1 MSELE
6 ANAEAP
12 SEAPAAEGTGKVPVG
27 AALNA
32 SSSEDGLPSAEG
44 VGKPDSSE
52 LPEDLETPS
61 ETPAWRGWLLTVI
74 KLSVAGFLLSL
85 ILRNPAFEWKKI
97 GSALLSPGSLAI
109 LALGFVGISMSGV
122 RWLFLMRAESIHVPF
137 WVAFRLTWIGH
148 FWNMVIPGAVSGD
161 AVKMYYIGQVAP
173 ERREE
178 AWSTVIADRVIGLG
192 ALVSLAAVA
201 SLSRLELLWSDPKLR
216 LIVIAMVSGL
226 GALLISAVVI
236 ASGLGREWTWV
247 QALGAKLPE
256 RLSGLIERVY
266 GSLRRISRRPGT
278 VLVAFLISFFA
289 HGLSVFNAFLLGRA
303 LGEDLIPFTH
313 YAAMF
318 PIALF
323 SNAVPISPGGGIG
336 VGEMVIG
343 LLFESSAASL
353 GAPDAGALSA
363 QGGMIMICYRV
374 VFYALAVFG
383 GLLYVF
389 YRQKEGPNAGSSA
402 ASSDSA
408 A

>member
-1 MSELE
+1 MSESE
-6 ANAEAP
+6 ANGQAPATPAET
-12 SEAPAAEGTGKVPVG
+12 PAAEIPAVETVAAGADPPPGPGTGE
-27 AALNA
+27 ALEA
-32 SSSEDGLPSAEG
+32 SE
-44 VGKPDSSE
+44 K
-52 LPEDLETPS
+52 
-61 ETPAWRGWLLTVI
+61 PAWRGWLMTAI
-74 KLSVAGFLLSL
+74 KLSIAGVLLSL

-97 GSALLSPGSLAI
+97 GNALLSPGSLAI
-109 LALGFVGISMSGV
+109 LALGFVGITLSGV
-122 RWLFLMRAESIHVPF
+122 RWLILMRTEAIHVPF

-178 AWSTVIADRVIGLG
+178 AWSTVFADRVIGLS

-216 LIVIAMVSGL
+216 LIVVAMVSGL
-226 GALLISAVVI
+226 VALLIGAVVV
-236 ASGLGREWTWV
+236 ASGLGREWAWV
-247 QALGAKLPE
+247 HALGHKLPE
-256 RLSGLIERVY
+256 RLRDLVVRVY
-266 GSLRRISRRPGT
+266 GSLHRISRRPGT

-289 HGLSVFNAFLLGRA
+289 HGISVFNAFLLGRA
-303 LGEDLIPFTH
+303 LGEELIPFTH

-318 PIALF
+318 PVALF

-353 GAPDAGALSA
+353 GAPDPEALKA
-363 QGGMIMICYRV
+363 QGAMIMICHRV
-374 VFYALAVFG
+374 VFYVLAVLG

-389 YRQKEGPNAGSSA
+389 YRQKEEASDETSDS
-402 ASSDSA
+402 SSDSA

>member
-6 ANAEAP
+6 TNPSAPAQVGGEVGSPVGEPPGAESSAAEPAPDKVSSANGPAESGPAVEAP
-12 SEAPAAEGTGKVPVG
+12 SDDAPPAEK
-27 AALNA
+27 
-32 SSSEDGLPSAEG
+32 
-44 VGKPDSSE
+44 
-52 LPEDLETPS
+52 
-61 ETPAWRGWLLTVI
+61 PAWRGWLMTAI
-74 KLSVAGFLLSL
+74 KLSVAGVLLSL

-97 GSALLSPGSLAI
+97 GAALWSPGSLLI
-109 LALGFVGISMSGV
+109 LMLGFLGISMSGV
-122 RWLFLMRAESIHVPF
+122 RWLLLMRAESIHVPF

-178 AWSTVIADRVIGLG
+178 AWSTVFADRVIGLS

-201 SLSRLELLWSDPKLR
+201 SLSRLQLLWSDPKLR
-216 LIVIAMVSGL
+216 LILIAMVSGL
-226 GALLISAVVI
+226 VALLIGAVVV
-236 ASGLGREWTWV
+236 ASGLGREWAWV
-247 QALGAKLPE
+247 QSLGDKLPA
-256 RLSGLIERVY
+256 RLRDLIVRVY
-266 GSLRRISRRPGT
+266 GSLHRISRRPGT
-278 VLVAFLISFFA
+278 VLIAFVISFVA
-289 HGLSVFNAFLLGRA
+289 HGISVFNAFLLGRA

-318 PIALF
+318 PVALF

-353 GAPDAGALSA
+353 GAGDAGALKA
-363 QGGMIMICYRV
+363 IGAMIMICHRV
-374 VFYALAVFG
+374 VFYVLAVFG

-389 YRQKEGPNAGSSA
+389 YRQKEEVGRGPEL
-402 ASSDSA
+402 DSPS
-408 A
+408 